1 MGEEA
6 TTVRNRDWVIKL
18 EEQVLSL
25 DNMNEDFWKKQ
36 SIYRVPTYIKDL
48 NIKAYEPQLVS
59 LGPYHHGIPKL
70 MAMEEHK
77 YRALH
82 YFLKR
87 SDHQI
92 SFYVEALEE
101 IVEDLMGSYEQLDE
115 KWRDRNRFLQLM
127 ILDGSFLL
135 EILQGIHFSVS
146 SNYAKNDPICSK
158 NALFKNKDVMMEDML
173 MIENQVPLMVLT
185 TLLAI
190 QKGRVNE
197 ANGFLN
203 RLVFCFF
210 LDAKFVFRL
219 QPSMDFNFY
228 KGLHLLDLTWQME
241 TGQRNDNV
249 SEREPAFDI
258 VERISIPHQFHVYP
272 LINEE
277 KERKGILANRF
288 INETVFAFFAN
299 AKFVFPLNRPLFL
312 RFYYGLHLLDLI
324 CHVVSG
330 QKQMTFT
337 GLSDL
342 EQVPSASSLHEKAQ
356 VELKKSETK
365 NLVGISFKNGVL
377 TLPAFRIH
385 SSTESVVLNMVAFEY
400 CHPEANH
407 RVSSYIDFMSALLIS
422 AEDSLLIK
430 SINVVETRSND
441 KSVSVFIQKIRND
454 MGFNPGYGVELHSI
468 TGNLNR
474 YYIIRR
480 KKWKKRLHEW
490 RSNLK
495 QTYFKNPWTFTAL
508 IAATLLLVCTI
519 FQTVTGV
526 LSLKSNH
533 N

>member
-82 YFLKR
+82 NFLKR

-127 ILDGSFLL
+127 ILDGSLLL

-146 SNYAKNDPICSK
+146 SNYAKNDPIFSK

-219 QPSMDFNFY
+219 QPSMDINFY
-228 KGLHLLDLTWQME
+228 KGLHLLDLTWQMA

-258 VERISIPHQFHVYP
+258 VESYIV
-272 LINEE
+272 L
-277 KERKGILANRF
+277 
-288 INETVFAFFAN
+288 FFS
-299 AKFVFPLNRPLFL
+299 
-312 RFYYGLHLLDLI
+312 
-324 CHVVSG
+324 VSY
-330 QKQMTFT
+330 
-337 GLSDL
+337 LY
-342 EQVPSASSLHEKAQ
+342 EKAQ
-356 VELKKSETK
+356 VELKKSETD
-365 NLVGISFKNGVL
+365 NLNGIIFENGVL
-377 TLPAFRIH
+377 SLPIFRIH
-385 SSTESVVLNMVAFEY
+385 STTESVLLNLVAFE
-400 CHPEANH
+400 HLHAGATH
-407 RVSSYIDFMSALLIS
+407 QVSSYIDFMSALLNS
-422 AEDSLLIK
+422 AKDSSLMR
-430 SINVVETRSND
+430 SINVMETTWSD
-441 KSVSVFIQKIRND
+441 EAVPIFIQKIRND
-454 MGFNPGYGVELHSI
+454 MGFKPKYKGRLYDINQELNDYFI
-468 TGNLNR
+468 LRT
-474 YYIIRR
+474 
-480 KKWKKRLHEW
+480 KKWKRRLHEW
-490 RSNLK
+490 GSNLK
-495 QTYFKNPWTFTAL
+495 QTYFKNPWTFLAL
-508 IAATLLLVCTI
+508 IVGALLLVCTLI
-519 FQTVTGV
+519 QTIPT
-526 LSLKSNH
+526 LQSL
-533 N
+533 